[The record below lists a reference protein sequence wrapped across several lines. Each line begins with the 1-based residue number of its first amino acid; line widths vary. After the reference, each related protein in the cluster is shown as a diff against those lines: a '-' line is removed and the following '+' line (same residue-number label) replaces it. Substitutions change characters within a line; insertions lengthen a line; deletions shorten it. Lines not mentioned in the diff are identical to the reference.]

1 MTNESR
7 LTGSGI
13 INIGLAANV
22 LLALLKT
29 TIGVFGH
36 STALL
41 ADGINS
47 TSDVAYYIVVKI
59 FMHLAGK
66 PADAEHPYGH
76 HQLESIAALVVGAFV
91 ITTGVAIFWDSISK
105 VYDIFTQGTE
115 TGAVGL
121 IALWVALF
129 TVILKILLTVATR
142 RVGRQIGNAAIL
154 ALAYDHRNDVFSAA
168 GAAIG
173 ILLARSGY
181 PWGDPL
187 VGAIVAIIVL
197 RTGVEIL
204 RQSSE
209 DLMDTVP
216 AAALEKQIRGI
227 LGQNGAIREVQ
238 EIQVHR
244 FGPYL
249 VINVT
254 IAIDGSLTL
263 TQGDLIATQ
272 VERDLARAI
281 KLVRRVYVHYHP
293 VGSPQAA
300 IGDTALNQLQ

>member
-1 MTNESR
+1 MTNEPSHS
-7 LTGSGI
+7 GSGI
-13 INIGLAANV
+13 INLGLAANT

-29 TIGVFGH
+29 SIGILGH
-36 STALL
+36 SAALL

-59 FMHLAGK
+59 FMKLAGK

-76 HQLESIAALVVGAFV
+76 RQLESIAALVVGAFV
-91 ITTGVAIFWDSISK
+91 IATGVAIFWDSINK
-105 VYDIFTQGTE
+105 VYDIFAQGAEAGMIGQT
-115 TGAVGL
+115 
-121 IALWVALF
+121 ALWVALF
-129 TVILKILLTVATR
+129 TVLLKIVLTIVTQ
-142 RVGRQIGNAAIL
+142 RVGRQTGNAAIL

-187 VGAIVAIIVL
+187 VGAVVALIVL

-209 DLMDTVP
+209 TLMDTVP
-216 AAALEKQIRGI
+216 GEALGKQIREV
-227 LGQNGAIREVQ
+227 LSPNSSIREVQ
-238 EIQVHR
+238 EIQCHR

-254 IAIDGSLTL
+254 IAIEGSLSL
-263 TQGDLIATQ
+263 AEGDAIATQ
-272 VERDLARAI
+272 VEKDLYEAVA
-281 KLVRRVYVHYHP
+281 LVRRVYVHYHP
-293 VGSPQAA
+293 VGSPRRYSAGTTS
-300 IGDTALNQLQ
+300 IS